1 MLSKLTK
8 KLTVLV
14 FIFLTSCRLATLDYN
29 SLRLE
34 KNNLGFDMV
43 TQYCAT
49 NNSGQ
54 YLVDKCFSSWGSSRQ
69 LNEYDVT
76 WTAVTRCY
84 EMYGRPCLQIY
95 RNDQYVANYSGLQK
109 YLLQSDILKNSYPDT
124 SFIAGAIGDKNG
136 IREICGIGS
145 THQNPDDKEAK
156 EAAINACTGL
166 GYGNVSI
173 EYMNGKRISDNYAEN
188 SKKNNFPNK
197 KYDEDFLNKLF
208 IVGIGTGFF
217 INSSGNFV
225 TNSHVIDGECIDYKI
240 KQNSEFKDIQILA
253 NDPVNDIA
261 VGKIN
266 LNSQN
271 SFLNLA
277 NQIKLGEEIILA
289 GYPLALT
296 LKSDSI
302 KVNKG
307 IVSSM
312 SGINNNFSEIQIDAP
327 VQPGNSG
334 GPIVNMSGNV
344 VGVTT
349 SQLTNAQNVNFGK
362 KTDILSLF
370 LKSNNVKFSQTGSVN
385 VKKTEEIAS
394 KLDISTFQIF
404 CSNTGE
410 KWMEL
415 LEKEKVPQEVSELIN

>member
-1 MLSKLTK
+1 M
-8 KLTVLV
+8 
-14 FIFLTSCRLATLDYN
+14 
-29 SLRLE
+29 
-34 KNNLGFDMV
+34 
-43 TQYCAT
+43 
-49 NNSGQ
+49 
-54 YLVDKCFSSWGSSRQ
+54 
-69 LNEYDVT
+69 
-76 WTAVTRCY
+76 
-84 EMYGRPCLQIY
+84 
-95 RNDQYVANYSGLQK
+95 
-109 YLLQSDILKNSYPDT
+109 
-124 SFIAGAIGDKNG
+124 
-136 IREICGIGS
+136 
-145 THQNPDDKEAK
+145 
-156 EAAINACTGL
+156 
-166 GYGNVSI
+166 
-173 EYMNGKRISDNYAEN
+173 
-188 SKKNNFPNK
+188 
-197 KYDEDFLNKLF
+197 
-208 IVGIGTGFF
+208 
-217 INSSGNFV
+217 
-225 TNSHVIDGECIDYKI
+225 
-240 KQNSEFKDIQILA
+240 
-253 NDPVNDIA
+253 
-261 VGKIN
+261 
-266 LNSQN
+266 
-271 SFLNLA
+271 
-277 NQIKLGEEIILA
+277 GEEIILA